1 MYTAHR
7 FPHLL
12 FTAALMLIAACGSA
26 HAASLPTVT
35 SPTQRSSS
43 TTAAGLGGNV
53 TSGDLKTWTTS
64 GVTLSAPDANHIRTA
79 SVPTTG
85 ASCFMRLVVGY

>member
-1 MYTAHR
+1 MRLRPRSLFAHR
-7 FPHLL
+7 
-12 FTAALMLIAACGSA
+12 
-26 HAASLPTVT
+26 
-35 SPTQRSSS
+35 
-43 TTAAGLGGNV
+43 LGGNV